1 MGKILIKDIYLKGKT
16 VSILIEGN
24 TIARI
29 ADRIEEVSEDTEVL
43 DGRGKAVIPGFA
55 NMHTHAAMTMMR
67 GGKEDEKL
75 QRWLSA
81 IWAMEKNL
89 DDETVYWGTKLACL
103 EMIKTGTTLFND
115 QYFYIDSAVKATS
128 EMGLRGVHSYVFL
141 DLNDKEKIE
150 SQRNMCA
157 VEYERSKS
165 WGPLNTFAIGVHA
178 LYTVSPENIVWAFD
192 FARKHGLK
200 VHIHLS
206 ETYQEYMECRGKNN
220 CTPVEYFDSLGLMSS
235 DLIAAH
241 CVWLSRNDIEILG
254 RNAVNIAH
262 NIKSNLKLASGLN
275 FKFRELS
282 DAGANVCLGTDGTAS
297 NNNLDMLDTMQITA
311 LVQKAWR
318 NDPAAA
324 PLPELIKSATYNG
337 YKAMG
342 LNGGHIKEGALADLS
357 IIDIDNYKFTPNI
370 NFDANLVYSA
380 NSYCIKT
387 VICNGRI
394 VMKDRYVEGEDE
406 ILSQVRRLYRKL
418 WV

>member
-1 MGKILIKDIYLKGKT
+1 MGRILIKDIYLDGKQ
-16 VSILIEGN
+16 SDILIEGN
-24 TIARI
+24 RISKI
-29 ADRIEEVSEDTEVL
+29 ADKIEDKFTDATII
-43 DGRGKAVIPGFA
+43 DGKGKAAIPGFA

-81 IWAMEKNL
+81 IWSMEKHL
-89 DDETVYWGTKLACL
+89 DDEIVYWGTRLACL

-115 QYFYIDSAVKATS
+115 QYFYIDSAVKAAS
-128 EMGLRGVHSYVFL
+128 EMGVRGVHSYVFL
-141 DLNDKEKIE
+141 DLNNKEMIE
-150 SQRNMCA
+150 PQREKCIQ
-157 VEYERSKS
+157 EYENSKS
-165 WGPLNTFAIGVHA
+165 WGDMNSFAVGVHA
-178 LYTVSPENIVWAFD
+178 LYSVSEENIVWAFE
-192 FARKHGLK
+192 FAKKHGLK
-200 VHIHLS
+200 VHIHLA
-206 ETYQEYMECRGKNN
+206 ETYQELMECKGKNK
-220 CTPVEYFDSLGLMSS
+220 CTPVEYFNSLGVISP

-241 CVWLSRNDIEILG
+241 CVWLSPNDIEILG
-254 RNAVNIAH
+254 RNGVNIAH

-275 FKFRELS
+275 FKFKELS

-318 NDPAAA
+318 NDPAAI
-324 PLPELIKSATYNG
+324 PLPELMRSATYNG
-337 YKAMG
+337 YKALG
-342 LNGGHIKEGALADLS
+342 LDGGRIKEGALADLS

-370 NFDANLVYSA
+370 NFAANLVYSA

-406 ILSQVRRLYRKL
+406 IVAQVRKLYKKL
-418 WV
+418 LV